1 MGDVVLYIA
10 ASLDGY
16 IATEDGGVDWLNN
29 FNTEG
34 TDYGYA
40 EFMTNVGAT
49 IMGGKT
55 YRQVL
60 TFGDWH
66 YKAIPS
72 YIVTSQPLADHLQE
86 DVRKV
91 DTDFAT
97 LIQNIKAE
105 TDKDIFFIGG
115 AELTGTFIEQDLIDS
130 YRIFIMPVM
139 LGKGI
144 PLFLELTEVQNV
156 TLATAQAHPL
166 GVVELRYQVNH
177 RK

>member
-16 IATEDGGVDWLNN
+16 IATEDGGISWLDS
-29 FNTEG
+29 FNAAG

-60 TFGDWH
+60 TFGAWH
-66 YKAIPS
+66 YQDIPS
-72 YIVTSQPLADHLQE
+72 YIVTSQPLADHPQE

-97 LIQNIKAE
+97 LVQNIKAE

-115 AELTGTFIEQDLIDS
+115 AELTKAFIEQDLIDS
-130 YRIFIMPVM
+130 YRIFLMPVM

-144 PLFLELTEVQNV
+144 PLFLELNTIQNV
-156 TLATAQAHPL
+156 SLIETQSHPL

>member
-1 MGDVVLYIA
+1 MGEVVLYIA
-10 ASLDGY
+10 ASLDGF
-16 IATEDGGVDWLNN
+16 IATGDGSVDWLNT
-29 FNTEG
+29 FNAEG

-66 YKAIPS
+66 YKDIPS
-72 YIVTSQPLADHLQE
+72 YIVTSQPLADHPQE
-86 DVRKV
+86 DIRRV

-115 AELTGTFIEQDLIDS
+115 AELTRAFIEQDLIDR

-144 PLFLELTEVQNV
+144 PLFLELNQVQNV
-156 TLATAQAHPL
+156 ILTATQAHPL

-177 RK
+177 AQ